1 VIRINI
7 SDSRQMRRITNLF
20 TLLFTASVLLVACD
34 NAQPPA
40 QSAPVPVVNKDGPRY
55 VADISVHSVADMRS
69 ILNRAD
75 RLVNMPR
82 ASDQPANI
90 ALILHGPEID
100 FFNIDNYHRYRS
112 LVDQAARLDAYNVI
126 DIRMCET
133 MMKERG
139 LSKSKVPGF
148 IDFVPDGEVEV
159 KKLKQDGYAIL

>member
-1 VIRINI
+1 
-7 SDSRQMRRITNLF
+7 MRRIINLF
-20 TLLFTASVLLVACD
+20 IAVLAASVLLVACD
-34 NAQPPA
+34 KAQPVA
-40 QSAPVPVVNKDGPRY
+40 QKAPIPVANKNGPRY

-82 ASDQPANI
+82 AADQPANI

-126 DIRMCET
+126 DIKMCET
-133 MMKERG
+133 MMRERG
-139 LSKSKVPGF
+139 LSKSKIPGF
-148 IDFVPDGEVEV
+148 IDFVPDGEAEV
-159 KKLKQDGYAIL
+159 KKLKRDGYAIL

>member
-1 VIRINI
+1 MKR
-7 SDSRQMRRITNLF
+7 
-20 TLLFTASVLLVACD
+20 TLYQLTFILIVSVLHVACD
-34 NAQPPA
+34 KSPSAVQQPVKQVGNP
-40 QSAPVPVVNKDGPRY
+40 DGASY
-55 VADISVHSVADMRS
+55 VADISVHSAADMRS
-69 ILNRAD
+69 VLNRVD
-75 RLVNMPR
+75 RLISMPR
-82 ASDQPANI
+82 AADQPANI

-112 LVDQAARLDAYNVI
+112 IVDQAARLDAYNVI

-159 KKLKQDGYAIL
+159 RKLKGNGYAIL

>member
-1 VIRINI
+1 MKRTLSRLAFLVI
-7 SDSRQMRRITNLF
+7 F
-20 TLLFTASVLLVACD
+20 SVLHVACD
-34 NAQPPA
+34 SSPSAVQPPVKQA
-40 QSAPVPVVNKDGPRY
+40 GNPNGVSY
-55 VADISVHSVADMRS
+55 VADISVHSAADMRS
-69 ILNRAD
+69 VLNRAD
-75 RLVNMPR
+75 RLISQPR
-82 ASDQPANI
+82 AADQPANI

-112 LVDQAARLDAYNVI
+112 IVDQAARLDAYNVI

-159 KKLKQDGYAIL
+159 KRLKADGYAIL